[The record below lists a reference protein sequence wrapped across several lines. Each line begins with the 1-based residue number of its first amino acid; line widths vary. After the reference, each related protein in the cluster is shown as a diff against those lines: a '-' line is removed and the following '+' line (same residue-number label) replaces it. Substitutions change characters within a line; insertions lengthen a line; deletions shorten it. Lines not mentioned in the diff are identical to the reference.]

1 MGEGGYV
8 REFVTDVCKPLLK
21 DLVAKKIRVVTNAG
35 GKFVIVIHSIWNT
48 SSSRCYHRLRL
59 VPRHESKGLQR
70 RN

>member
-35 GKFVIVIHSIWNT
+35 GK
-48 SSSRCYHRLRL
+48 CQL
-59 VPRHESKGLQR
+59 
-70 RN
+70 

>member
-35 GKFVIVIHSIWNT
+35 GKCH
-48 SSSRCYHRLRL
+48 L
-59 VPRHESKGLQR
+59 
-70 RN
+70 

>member
-35 GKFVIVIHSIWNT
+35 GKCHLRFDSIWNW
-48 SSSRCYHRLRL
+48 SSSHCDQITYLKFSVRYE
-59 VPRHESKGLQR
+59 P
-70 RN
+70 